1 MKYSRLPLPVRAIS
15 FLLAFLMF
23 SESFITCLFAIEA
36 SSPASAGT
44 ASGMSAAASKR
55 FDESKKREFR
65 IKDNNHMIS
74 RAIARLNAALEKSS
88 VSSTDEFLKNLG
100 ECENRL
106 QESFADKRLELL
118 DSGASKEIIA
128 RHDAFV
134 NKMLS
139 AVRSQSLVVSSKP
152 AVENNQSSNPQIS
165 KSPNPQSSRPY
176 PALNNDQRLTTN
188 DQSPSPSI
196 SQSLTSQGKLIHRKD
211 EDCRFRP
218 GENSIGIIGS
228 SLSIPKNPPI
238 PQIAQSPNPQIAKS
252 PNPQIAQSPNLQ
264 IAKSPNLQIAKS
276 PNPQIAQSPNP
287 QIAKSPNLQI
297 AQSPKQSP
305 SGDDLS
311 ASPEA
316 LFTPEITALA
326 RSLLNNPVLIYEY
339 VRNNFKY
346 EPYYGCI
353 KGAAE
358 TLLEGAGND
367 TDIASLAIA
376 LLRTSGIPA
385 RYARGYVRIPSQI
398 AMEATGAATPELAAA
413 TFIRNGV
420 PASAITEGGKIT
432 GIRIERIWVRALIN
446 PHPYLGIAGYD
457 EGAPVWLD
465 LDPAFKTSSYSR
477 SRDIASETGFDPD
490 AFLTDIKAR
499 SVINNPGSYV
509 TALPESFI
517 LETLGDWGD
526 EVGKYLYANGMSL
539 ETAFRNAAV
548 NQENFKTLPLSF
560 PYKLE
565 SASAEWTSLPQEFLH
580 KLTFRLHDA
589 TGAVPFTVVRPIYEL
604 VGKRIT
610 LSFRPA
616 TSADGA
622 VIDANIA
629 SPDFPAYL
637 INLVPQLKLDGLTA
651 AAGIPL
657 GMGSAQTLTID
668 FSSPDGEFETISHN
682 VLAGGFYSIGLN
694 PQKIPLS
701 LISRRKAMLEASLLA
716 GKMAPVDDTVGE
728 TLHLVTLN
736 YYYQIDS
743 LNSMAAGALE
753 VNVTRRPSELVSAY
767 DIETESILGVP
778 VTVRASYMKLDVRRD
793 LFVPV
798 AVSGRTAQENQFMII
813 TAMTRSS
820 LEHNSLEQMFR
831 KDAVSA
837 VRIIQAANN
846 AGIPIYTVNAATLNS
861 IIPKLSA
868 HSGNVIADIRNAIA
882 AGATVTVPET
892 RITYANWTGSAYIIM
907 DPDTGASSYM
917 LEKGING
924 GEMKVTFLTP
934 ACLLDYNS
942 SPLSN
947 FRTSALPNFL
957 DPALAWLTRLKS
969 STDEVA
975 RAYVPATAS
984 INRWFRDSATLDNA
998 ATVAAC
1004 IAVSSPITDYF
1015 AKPSIFNVSSGE
1027 NIISPNGDGV
1037 KDAFAVAAETTS
1049 GATWAFT
1056 VKNSGGQTICT
1067 QTGSAPAVRASFSSP
1082 VPDGAYSYEI
1092 SAQASGLYARPVT
1105 GSFYVDLTKPVAA
1118 ITAPAHLST
1127 VRGSLV
1133 VSGTADD
1140 ANFQGYSVKL
1150 QSASLTPVT
1159 VASSTEKVAG
1169 GALAVIDTMQFP
1181 LGNANIIL
1189 EVADKAGNVSSVSC
1203 NVTLDNDLIP
1213 PAVTVAM
1220 SANGVVVPS
1229 GASASGSLNVN
1240 VTAADASGI
1249 KNIKLLLDGVLVASN
1264 SPTQSSNNPITQS
1277 SNLSWETN
1285 SASLST
1291 GSHLLSAEAYDPA
1304 GNRGAAQFQFTNT
1317 AQISNFKVNPTLAT
1331 AISPNITVSA
1341 TLSSAAA
1348 WTLSFSGPS
1357 AIPTKTGS
1365 DANISVKINGAA
1377 YQDGNYTVTLSSP
1390 ITPDSCS
1397 LPFTIDIVSN
1407 PPVATITSP
1416 SENQNITDG
1425 LFTLT
1430 GTATDPDSSDA
1441 VSYKV
1446 SLADIGGRQTDV
1458 TPKPLNAQ
1466 GRHEGRVENGNLGT
1480 LDLTMV
1486 QNGSYTLTLLV
1497 SSGPDSVSAEVP
1509 FALSAKLKIGQFTFS
1524 QQDMVIPAGGQPITV
1539 TRNYDS
1545 LRAQTNDQ
1553 RPGTDDCRD
1562 FGPGWVW
1569 SMKDVEMKINETRSG
1584 SVDTDGHPFSMRT
1597 GGGRNVD
1604 ITLPD
1609 GQRVTFTYILERDQ
1623 QNFCYHALW
1632 APPPGVHATLFP
1644 SASDKLVTIPG
1655 IPFYWAAAGMDTPWE
1670 NFDFPGFILTMKD
1683 GSKYALE
1690 RQDTGE
1696 HFIYDDET
1704 GGDLYVQTYG
1714 AASLKRITQL
1724 SGDRIEFSEGKIE
1737 QFNAEGVNTRCVS
1750 FQRDGMNRVIAI
1762 YDPKNLDANGNPAG
1776 QPYVTYEYDP
1786 DTGNLIKVNKLE
1798 DGATYRT
1805 TEYIYANPARPHFIT
1820 SVKDP
1825 RGLTP
1830 IISEYD
1836 DTGRLV
1842 ATIDAFGNR
1851 VSLNHDIAARTE
1863 TVFDRSGNPTVY
1875 RYNSGGNV
1883 ISTTDALGNTSA
1895 STYDSSGNTLSFT
1908 DPLGNTTVHT
1918 YDSQGN
1924 CTSVTDPLGG
1934 KNRYSYDGYGNLI
1947 SATDPLGNN
1956 SANAYDARGNLV
1968 ASSNALGHTNTSTYD
1983 QNSNLISTTNSIGI
1997 TGSTFQYDR
2006 SGNMTSTTDINGA
2019 TRSFAYDVNGNQTRT
2034 SYIWTDPSGNGGTTN
2049 VSTSRVFN
2057 SAGQVIS
2064 CTDPDGNSASAVYD
2078 EMGKP
2083 FQTTDILGNT
2093 TTTVYDDRGDVI
2105 ETQYSDGTVSRTV
2118 YDADGRAL
2126 ATQDRQVIGQP
2137 ANGSRSVY
2145 DLVGRV
2151 IRSERLSNMVIS
2163 VTVNGASKRSQLTSA
2178 GNVVSS
2184 SSSTYDRAGRVV
2196 ASTSVTGAVT
2206 RHEYDAAGRSTAVID
2221 HLGNRKENEYDVAG
2235 RQLLIRDAL
2244 GRTTRYEYD
2253 ALGRRVRTLLSDGTF
2268 TTVTYNALGQKIK
2281 ETDQAGIMKNYSY
2294 DNAGRLASVIL
2305 PSVPD
2310 PVNPVNPVYSY
2321 AYDMYG
2327 HLSAITDPKGRNT
2340 SFSYDALGRQI
2351 SRKMPAGQTESKAYN
2366 NLGQLYL
2373 KTDFKGQTTEFSYD
2387 SFGRLQSQ
2395 LSAGAMPVTISY
2407 EYDNLGRQHQVTD
2420 ARGATKYTYDTYDR
2434 MLSITSPEG
2443 TVNYAYDAVTSRKTR
2458 TWTNNSDAAYA
2469 YDKLGRLSAVTVHK
2483 RNGTQ
2488 LSQPEVTT
2496 YSYTAVGSRESI
2508 SLPNGILTE
2517 YAYDNLNRLTSA
2529 AHYNSA
2535 DQLLASFTYALA
2547 PTGRRTA
2554 VHEESLESDNQYSI
2568 TDIAYTYD
2576 RLNRLTAESS
2586 TSTLSSLSYSNTYT
2600 YDLVG
2605 NRLQKCST
2613 GILPVVSTSYSYNAN
2628 DQLLTETST
2637 LNGQTSYT
2645 YDPNGSLIDKNGVE
2659 NHFASTYNARN
2670 QLATA
2675 TIQRRENEQAVNI
2688 SANYAYN
2695 HAGIRVRSN
2704 STVNGIAH
2712 NRNFLID
2719 SCNLTGHAQILEE
2732 FNNGSL
2738 SKSYAFG
2745 DDILSQSSISNSQF
2759 VIRNFLYDGHG
2770 NTRMLADNSGA
2781 ITDRYS
2787 YDAYGIML
2795 GGDPGVNS
2803 PAATD
2808 MLYSGEQFD
2817 VELQLQYLRARN
2829 YDQNT
2834 GRFTSLD
2841 SFAGNNSNPQ
2851 TLHKYAYAHSNPVN
2865 GIDPSGLALYAFDG
2879 TGNYPTQTDGGII
2892 SPTNIFLMY
2901 SSYGN
2906 EDKAYK
2912 SGVGNEEEYS
2922 DWNPELYLGQMF
2934 GAGANSKIYEMYMR
2948 LIKYY
2953 NDDDHVIDI
2962 IGFSRGGVMALKFAD
2977 LIMQYGI
2984 PKTEKGAAVNSLY
2997 LGDNMGDKYSSPEI
3011 RFLGL
3016 FDPVPGPT
3024 GMFYGLSNIPDN
3036 VQKTAIAYSGEE
3048 KRTAFQPLITSG
3060 KNTVMKKFPGGHSDT
3075 GGGYWQRG
3083 IAQDAMLWMVGE
3095 GGAPFSMPFMGN
3107 YQMSLEKVKHQEDK
3121 WYWNFGER
3129 VLPSGL
3135 EY

>member
-1 MKYSRLPLPVRAIS
+1 MV
-15 FLLAFLMF
+15 
-23 SESFITCLFAIEA
+23 
-36 SSPASAGT
+36 
-44 ASGMSAAASKR
+44 
-55 FDESKKREFR
+55 
-65 IKDNNHMIS
+65 
-74 RAIARLNAALEKSS
+74 
-88 VSSTDEFLKNLG
+88 
-100 ECENRL
+100 
-106 QESFADKRLELL
+106 
-118 DSGASKEIIA
+118 
-128 RHDAFV
+128 
-134 NKMLS
+134 S
-139 AVRSQSLVVSSKP
+139 AVRSQASLVSRKS
-152 AVENNQSSNPQIS
+152 AVDNNQSSNPQIS
-165 KSPNPQSSRPY
+165 KSANPQPPSSTLTHSQT
-176 PALNNDQRLTTN
+176 PALPY
-188 DQSPSPSI
+188 SSI
-196 SQSLTSQGKLIHRKD
+196 NQSLTSQGKLLHRKD
-211 EDCRFRP
+211 DACRFRP
-218 GENSIGIIGS
+218 GENSIGLIDS
-228 SLSIPKNPPI
+228 SLSIPKNPPTAQSSI
-238 PQIAQSPNPQIAKS
+238 PQITQSQ
-252 PNPQIAQSPNLQ
+252 
-264 IAKSPNLQIAKS
+264 
-276 PNPQIAQSPNP
+276 
-287 QIAKSPNLQI
+287 NLQI
-297 AQSPKQSP
+297 AQSPSQSP

-316 LFTPEITALA
+316 PFTPEITALA
-326 RSLLNNPVLIYEY
+326 RSLLNNPVLIYEH

-367 TDIASLAIA
+367 ADIASLAIA

-420 PASAITEGGKIT
+420 PASAITESGKIT
-432 GIRIERIWVRALIN
+432 GVRIERIWVRILIN
-446 PHPYLGIAGYD
+446 PHPYLGIAGYG
-457 EGAPVWLD
+457 EGAPVWVD
-465 LDPAFKTSSYSR
+465 LDPAFKTSDYSR
-477 SRDIASETGFDPD
+477 ARDIASETGFDPD

-499 SVINNPGSYV
+499 SVINNPDSYV

-526 EVGKYLYANGMSL
+526 EVGKYLYANGMTL
-539 ETAFRNAAV
+539 ETVFRNAAV

-565 SASAEWTSLPQEFLH
+565 SASAEWTSFPQEFLH

-701 LISRRKAMLEASLLA
+701 LISRRKAMLEASRQA
-716 GKMAPVDDTVGE
+716 GKAAPVDDTVGE

-736 YYYQIDS
+736 YYYQIDA

-767 DIETESILGVP
+767 DIETESILGIP

-846 AGIPIYTVNAATLNS
+846 AGTPIYTVNAATLNS

-882 AGATVTVPET
+882 AGATVTLPET

-924 GEMKVTFLTP
+924 GEMKVAFLTP

-957 DPALAWLTRLKS
+957 DPAIAWLTRLKS

-1015 AKPSIFNVSSGE
+1015 AKPSIFNVSRGE
-1027 NIISPNGDGV
+1027 NIISPNSDGV
-1037 KDAFAVAAETTS
+1037 KDAFTVAAETTS
-1049 GATWAFT
+1049 GAIWAFT
-1056 VKNSGGQTICT
+1056 VKNSGSQTICT
-1067 QTGSAPAVRASFSSP
+1067 QTGSAPAVSASFSSP
-1082 VPDGAYSYEI
+1082 VPDGAYAYEI

-1133 VSGTADD
+1133 VSGIADD
-1140 ANFQGYSVKL
+1140 ANFQSYSVKL
-1150 QSASLTPVT
+1150 QSASLPPVT
-1159 VASSTEKVAG
+1159 VTSSTEKVTVG
-1169 GALAVIDTMQFP
+1169 TLAVIDTMQFP

-1213 PAVTVAM
+1213 PAVIVAM
-1220 SANGVVVPS
+1220 SANGVNVPS

-1249 KNIKLLLDGVLVASN
+1249 KNIKLLMDGVLVASN

-1304 GNRGAAQFQFTNT
+1304 GNKGTAQFQFTNT

-1497 SSGPDSVSAEVP
+1497 SSGQDSVSAEVP

-1545 LRAQTNDQ
+1545 LRAQSSAIS
-1553 RPGTDDCRD
+1553 PLSSD
-1562 FGPGWVW
+1562 FGPGWIW

-1655 IPFYWAAAGMDTPWE
+1655 VPFYWAAAGMDTPWE

-1696 HFIYDDET
+1696 HFIYNDET

-1737 QFNAEGVNTRCVS
+1737 QFNAEGVKTRSVS
-1750 FQRDGMNRVIAI
+1750 FQRDAMNRVISI

-1798 DGATYRT
+1798 DGASYRT
-1805 TEYIYANPARPHFIT
+1805 TEYLYSNPARPHFIT

-1836 DTGRLV
+1836 DAGRLV
-1842 ATIDAFGNR
+1842 ATVDAFGNR
-1851 VSLNHDIAARTE
+1851 VKLNHDVAARTE

-1934 KNRYSYDGYGNLI
+1934 KSRYSYDGYGNLI

-1956 SANAYDARGNLV
+1956 SANTYNAMGNLV

-1983 QNSNLISTTNSIGI
+1983 QNSNLISTTNSLGI

-2019 TRSFAYDVNGNQTRT
+2019 IRSFAYDVNGNQTCT

-2078 EMGKP
+2078 EMGNP

-2126 ATQDRQVIGQP
+2126 ASQDRQVIGQP

-2163 VTVNGASKRSQLTSA
+2163 VTVNGASKRSQLISS
-2178 GNVVSS
+2178 GNVISS
-2184 SSSTYDRAGRVV
+2184 SSSTFDRAGRVV

-2253 ALGRRVRTLLSDGTF
+2253 ALGRRVRTLFSDNTF

-2281 ETDQAGIMKNYSY
+2281 ETDQAGISKNYSS

-2327 HLSAITDPKGRNT
+2327 HLSTITDPKGRNT

-2407 EYDNLGRQHQVTD
+2407 EYDNLGRQHQVSD
-2420 ARGATKYTYDTYDR
+2420 ARGTTEYTYDTYDR

-2458 TWTNNSDAAYA
+2458 TWTSNSDVSYS

-2488 LSQPEVTT
+2488 LSQPEVTS

-2508 SLPNGILTE
+2508 SLPNGVLTE
-2517 YAYDNLNRLTSA
+2517 YAYDNLNRLTST

-2535 DQLLASFTYALA
+2535 DLLLASFTYALA

-2613 GILPVVSTSYSYNAN
+2613 GVLPVSTSYSYNSN

-2645 YDPNGSLIDKNGVE
+2645 YDPNGSLIDKNGLE

-2732 FNNGSL
+2732 FDNGSL

-2795 GGDPGVNS
+2795 GGDPGVNN

-2834 GRFTSLD
+2834 GRFTSAD
-2841 SFAGNNSNPQ
+2841 DFAGRFNDPQ
-2851 TLHKYAYAHSNPVN
+2851 SFHKYGYANCDPVN
-2865 GIDPSGLALYAFDG
+2865 KIDPSGFDAYAVYRKLAIPGLSWSWYTGRLSGHVYLAFD
-2879 TGNYPTQTDGGII
+2879 N
-2892 SPTNIFLMY
+2892 
-2901 SSYGN
+2901 
-2906 EDKAYK
+2906 
-2912 SGVGNEEEYS
+2912 
-2922 DWNPELYLGQMF
+2922 
-2934 GAGANSKIYEMYMR
+2934 
-2948 LIKYY
+2948 
-2953 NDDDHVIDI
+2953 
-2962 IGFSRGGVMALKFAD
+2962 
-2977 LIMQYGI
+2977 
-2984 PKTEKGAAVNSLY
+2984 
-2997 LGDNMGDKYSSPEI
+2997 DNMGTQWAGAVSSHGYVNTITPNPGNKNEYSKWITFSYHPESVKENDNTGNLVSVVYTDSSWVDVNNWRYDI
-3011 RFLGL
+3011 DAIKTGAAIMISLTSDENEQIKLFERAQKSAQVGGQDLGDYSFL
-3016 FDPVPGPT
+3016 T
-3024 GMFYGLSNIPDN
+3024 QNCACWAQYMTKSAGLSWPTSAYFWNGGTAVGGPLDYTLLPQGAYAISAGTYEGG
-3036 VQKTAIAYSGEE
+3036 KGLAKGASIGGKAIASGTYTGITAITNAMTSVYSL
-3048 KRTAFQPLITSG
+3048 F
-3060 KNTVMKKFPGGHSDT
+3060 
-3075 GGGYWQRG
+3075 Y
-3083 IAQDAMLWMVGE
+3083 
-3095 GGAPFSMPFMGN
+3095 
-3107 YQMSLEKVKHQEDK
+3107 
-3121 WYWNFGER
+3121 
-3129 VLPSGL
+3129 
-3135 EY
+3135 